1 MTQSASL
8 MSDFNPERITE
19 DQSPAAILHQLTDFS
34 LPSTSGMI
42 KLQQHLDLLLLAL
55 EALQLGGS
63 EYMLATAKELGLN
76 EIVKNRLSLWRLR
89 CSNPWRKCY
98 TRDLLTLSQ
107 AKALVLITA
116 ESAKK
121 CIIPIRQL
129 LVSVQQMR
137 DKDMPLE
144 NNFRLSEYFRRFQS
158 HFTSRMN
165 PRRAKVS
172 VYLSAPEELNKL
184 ALSLLE
190 ELLFCTGV
198 RGKERFWV
206 SLFDG
211 EINQK

>member
-1 MTQSASL
+1 
-8 MSDFNPERITE
+8 MSDSKLIIEN
-19 DQSPAAILHQLTDFS
+19 QSQPAILLQLPDFP
-34 LPSTSGMI
+34 LPNTSGMM
-42 KLQQHLDLLLLAL
+42 KMQQHLDLLLLAL

-63 EYMLATAKELGLN
+63 EYMLATAKELELN
-76 EIVKNRLSLWRLR
+76 NLVKNRLSLWRLR

-98 TRDLLTLSQ
+98 TRHSLTLSQ
-107 AKALVLITA
+107 AKALVLITS

-129 LVSVQQMR
+129 LISVQQMT

-144 NNFRLSEYFRRFQS
+144 NNFRISEYFTRFQA

-172 VYLSAPEELNKL
+172 VYLSNPEELNQL

-190 ELLFCTGV
+190 ELLFCTGI
-198 RGKERFWV
+198 RGKERFWI

-211 EINQK
+211 EINLEIAK

>member
-8 MSDFNPERITE
+8 MSDSNSEIITK
-19 DQSPAAILHQLTDFS
+19 DQLQPAILHQLPDFP
-34 LPSTSGMI
+34 LPSTSGMM

-76 EIVKNRLSLWRLR
+76 DIIKNRLSLWRLR

-98 TRDLLTLSQ
+98 TRNSLTLPQ
-107 AKALVLITA
+107 AKTLVLITA

-121 CIIPIRQL
+121 FIIPIRQL

-144 NNFRLSEYFRRFQS
+144 NNFRLSEYFTRFQA

-172 VYLSAPEELNKL
+172 VYLSTPDELNEL

-190 ELLFCTGV
+190 ELLFCSGI

-211 EINQK
+211 EINLK